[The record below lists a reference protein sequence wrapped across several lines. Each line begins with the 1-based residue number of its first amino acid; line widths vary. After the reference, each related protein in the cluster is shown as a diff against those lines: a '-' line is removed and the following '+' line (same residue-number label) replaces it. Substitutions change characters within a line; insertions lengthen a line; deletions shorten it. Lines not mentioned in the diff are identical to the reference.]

1 MVVRYRGFY
10 TVFAEFSNDTYQGNS
25 LTPLERNQ
33 RQQVKNRRF
42 FTGAFE
48 YCAALPPLRT
58 GLVLNKERRFTIGY
72 DNLGIGRFAEFLE
85 RIYTAHF

>member
-48 YCAALPPLRT
+48 YYAALPPLRT
-58 GLVLNKERRFTIGY
+58 GLVIYEKGRFAIGY
-72 DNLGIGRFAEFLE
+72 DNLGIRRFAEFLE
-85 RIYTAHF
+85 RIDTAHF